1 MDDVFDTSAESA
13 EVETLHENVQD
24 FVEIT
29 EQLEQDKTLTPEL
42 ALESIP
48 VLGHNGLFDAYYSV
62 GSKQKRYA
70 IATESFQ
77 KRMIELWR
85 QAYDLLKRIVKK
97 CIDWVKS
104 LFGGKK
110 NAKESKEQIRQ
121 AEGNCRLVLSAVQ
134 EATELREPKTFRE
147 VVMSHKLDSEFIH
160 AMDVTEYDIFTD
172 GPYMKAILEL
182 AKELEHSNALTEIST
197 QLTGLDEWFA
207 KVVSEARTNDA
218 NHVPVGAEQT
228 GVYYDE
234 KSKSLS
240 QDNREATDVLLKL
253 FWAAK
258 DVKSDHLGKGSQIPE
273 KVYDLRGMADE
284 LERIITRISINDTGP
299 LLDRWQ
305 NVLGALD
312 EQFKSAEKTAQ
323 LLDQEGEDAADGES
337 GRNRQTL
344 SAQYLNALGTFGS
357 RITQIQQAIML
368 VQNYLYKD
376 SFTLY
381 YRILTFL
388 NKAAAAYQHEE
399 PSEETYKLFQMTKEI
414 LAKRHA

>member
-13 EVETLHENVQD
+13 ECETLHENVQD

-62 GSKQKRYA
+62 SNKQKRYT

-77 KRMIELWR
+77 KRMIELW
-85 QAYDLLKRIVKK
+85 QKAYDLLRRIVKK
-97 CIDWVKS
+97 CMDWIKS
-104 LFGGKK
+104 WFGGKK

-134 EATELREPKTFRE
+134 EAAELREPKTFRE
-147 VVMSHKLDSEFIH
+147 VVTSHKFDSEFIH
-160 AMDVTEYDIFTD
+160 AMTPAEYDIFTD
-172 GPYMKAILEL
+172 GPYMKAILDL

-207 KVVSEARTNDA
+207 KVVKQARDNDTNK
-218 NHVPVGAEQT
+218 VPVGAEQT

-240 QDNREATDVLLKL
+240 EGNRTATDELLKL

-258 DVKSDHLGKGSQIPE
+258 DTKNDHLGKGNKIPE
-273 KVYDLRGMADE
+273 KVYDLKGMADE

-305 NVLGALD
+305 NVLDALND
-312 EQFKSAEKTAQ
+312 QFKSAEKTAL
-323 LLDQEGEDAADGES
+323 LLDREGEAAPPGES

-344 SAQYLNALGTFGS
+344 SAQYLNAIGTFGS

-388 NKAAAAYQHEE
+388 NKAAAAYQHES
-399 PSEETYKLFQMTKEI
+399 PSEETHKLFQMTKEI
-414 LAKRHA
+414 LAKKHE

>member
-1 MDDVFDTSAESA
+1 MDDVFDTSAEAGECES
-13 EVETLHENVQD
+13 LHENVQD

-42 ALESIP
+42 ALESIS
-48 VLGHNGLFDAYYSV
+48 VLGHNGLLDAYYSV
-62 GSKQKRYA
+62 GNKQKRYT
-70 IATESFQ
+70 IATETFQ
-77 KRMIELWR
+77 KRVIELWR
-85 QAYDLLKRIVKK
+85 QAYELLKRIVKK
-97 CIDWVKS
+97 CMDWIKS
-104 LFGGKK
+104 WFGGKK

-121 AEGNCRLVLSAVQ
+121 AEGNCRLVLSSVH
-134 EATELREPKTFRE
+134 EAEELREPKTFRE
-147 VVMSHKLDSEFIH
+147 VVTSHKLDSEFVH
-160 AMDVTEYDIFTD
+160 AMSPTEYDIFTD

-207 KVVSEARTNDA
+207 KVVKEAREKDA
-218 NHVPVGAEQT
+218 THTPVGAEQT

-240 QDNREATDVLLKL
+240 EGNRTATDELLKL

-258 DVKSDHLGKGSQIPE
+258 DVKTDHLGKGSQIPE
-273 KVYDLRGMADE
+273 KIYDLKGMADE

-305 NVLGALD
+305 NVLGVLD
-312 EQFKSAEKTAQ
+312 QQFKAAEKTAA
-323 LLDQEGEDAADGES
+323 LLDQEGEDAPEGES

-344 SAQYLNALGTFGS
+344 SAQYLNALGTFGA

-368 VQNYLYKD
+368 VQNYLYQD

-388 NKAAAAYQHEE
+388 NKAAAAYQHEA

-414 LAKRHA
+414 LTKRHQ